1 MQTAKQQAAAA
12 LAEHEAQ
19 QPESPSARRR
29 ALQEVQEQ
37 ARLAEAALTSLRQ
50 QQLAVQERLQQV
62 GAAGA
67 ASAKANYKSVR
78 FSCSRWGLDVCCWTA
93 CCRPRALAFNHRR

>member
-1 MQTAKQQAAAA
+1 MVPQGCASVITSVPAVHSCAVSVQTAKQQAAAA

-19 QPESPSARRR
+19 QPESPTVRRR

-37 ARLAEAALTSLRQ
+37 ARLAEEALTTLRQ
-50 QQLAVQERLQQV
+50 QQLAVQARLQQV

-67 ASAKANYKSVR
+67 ASATA
-78 FSCSRWGLDVCCWTA
+78 SRIMNL
-93 CCRPRALAFNHRR
+93 

>member
-12 LAEHEAQ
+12 LAEHEAR
-19 QPESPSARRR
+19 QPESPTVRRR

-37 ARLAEAALTSLRQ
+37 ARLAEEALTTLRQ
-50 QQLAVQERLQQV
+50 QQLAVQARLQQV

-67 ASAKANYKSVR
+67 ASAKASQVTN
-78 FSCSRWGLDVCCWTA
+78 L
-93 CCRPRALAFNHRR
+93 

>member
-1 MQTAKQQAAAA
+1 MVHGACASVNTLVPDGHTCPVAVQTAKQQAAAA

-19 QPESPSARRR
+19 QPESPITRRR

-37 ARLAEAALTSLRQ
+37 ARLAEEALAKLRQ
-50 QQLAVQERLQQV
+50 QQLAVQARLQQV

-67 ASAKANYKSVR
+67 TGAKASQLTN
-78 FSCSRWGLDVCCWTA
+78 L
-93 CCRPRALAFNHRR
+93 